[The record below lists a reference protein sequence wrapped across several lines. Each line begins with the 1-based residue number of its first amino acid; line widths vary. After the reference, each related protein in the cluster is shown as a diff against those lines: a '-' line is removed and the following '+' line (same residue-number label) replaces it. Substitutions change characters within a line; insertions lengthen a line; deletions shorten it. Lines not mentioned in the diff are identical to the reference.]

1 MWNDEDNNP
10 YGTSFDRR
18 DSNASS
24 SQNPISPTARN
35 CENAPDVLGDVFRD
49 KKLLLRSVTDMLVY
63 QSKTNARILPHQA
76 ARMRDQNSAVAE
88 APRTARM
95 TAKPK
100 RSLFLSASPA
110 VMTVASNKYS
120 TRTRNLTSRS
130 PMLARAWKAA
140 ADTSSTPFGQE

>member
-35 CENAPDVLGDVFRD
+35 CKAIPRGVGNASETRATIQT
-49 KKLLLRSVTDMLVY
+49 VTDMIVY
-63 QSKTNARILPHQA
+63 QFKRNARIRLHQA
-76 ARMRDQNSAVAE
+76 AKMRDQNSAGAE
-88 APRTARM
+88 APKM
-95 TAKPK
+95 AKTTENPK
-100 RSLFLSASPA
+100 KRLFLSASPA
-110 VMTVASNKYS
+110 AMTVALNKYF
-120 TRTRNLTSRS
+120 TRTRNLQLRS

-140 ADTSSTPFGQE
+140 ADISSTPSAQE